1 MLHVFDLLN
10 HNYVK
15 QLNSRDTSS
24 LTFAFNMKFDNA
36 HFLILA
42 MHNCVLFCHTSS
54 QVLGM
59 SSIASS
65 FVCIPISQ
73 TVTHCN
79 DMSPLNVH
87 KLFVLL

>member
-1 MLHVFDLLN
+1 MNV
-10 HNYVK
+10 
-15 QLNSRDTSS
+15 SS
-24 LTFAFNMKFDNA
+24 LTFAFNMKFDNVK
-36 HFLILA
+36 FLIFA
-42 MHNCVLFCHTSS
+42 MHNRVLLCHTSS

-79 DMSPLNVH
+79 DMS
-87 KLFVLL
+87 FCA